1 MKIVCK
7 KSRLASSQLVLFR
20 LMHKL
25 QKGYERLDYRLRH
38 KLNRRP
44 TEDYQRQRLREFYKQ
59 VLPLP
64 KYFFDAIGWLTAL
77 LLPALLLFF
86 LQETTMNWACKNFV
100 VIFSAALVMW
110 TFRLVPAYVPAIFMI
125 LATML
130 LGLAQQSVLL
140 SGFSSDSF
148 FLALGIFGIGEVLVK
163 SALFYRL
170 SLLILNHLPKNKFLL
185 QMVLFI
191 IGLLLTPI
199 MTAQSARV
207 ALIAPLLE
215 DMRKTAGLEPGS
227 VTANSLACAAFNG
240 CILLSVMF
248 LTGKSSNFVL
258 YGMLPEQI
266 QWQFN
271 WVNWFIVASVPGLLL
286 IIAFFILNH
295 LKFRN
300 KDELTV
306 NRAAI
311 RRELHLMGRLSG
323 NEWAAILSIAA
334 LMISLIFSPWHQI
347 PSAWISIGI
356 FFILLTSGVLN
367 KHDFK
372 NGINW
377 PFLFYLGAIIG
388 IMRCVQ
394 EIGIDNWIVNYLSW
408 LSDIASRQSI
418 LFIVLIYIISWIGGL
433 VLGTMAAPAL
443 LFTLLMPVAQQ
454 AIMSSWLV
462 AFIILMAT
470 EAWVFP
476 YQSSYFLYFEEWVQ
490 ENNHY
495 DLRSILSLN
504 AWFSLLRLLAI
515 LMSIPF
521 WRKIGIL

>member
-1 MKIVCK
+1 M
-7 KSRLASSQLVLFR
+7 
-20 LMHKL
+20 
-25 QKGYERLDYRLRH
+25 
-38 KLNRRP
+38 
-44 TEDYQRQRLREFYKQ
+44 
-59 VLPLP
+59 PLP
-64 KYFFDAIGWLTAL
+64 KYLFEVIGWLTAL

-86 LQETTMNWACKNFV
+86 LQDTTMNWACKNFV

-110 TFRLVPAYVPAIFMI
+110 IFRLVPAYVPAIFMI

-148 FLALGIFGIGEVLVK
+148 FLALGVFGIGEVLVK
-163 SALFYRL
+163 SGLFYRL

-185 QMVLFI
+185 QAVLFI
-191 IGLLLTPI
+191 IGFLLTPV

-215 DMRKTAGLEPGS
+215 DMRKTAGLRPQS
-227 VTANSLACAAFNG
+227 TATNSLACSAFHG

-258 YGMLPEQI
+258 YGMLSEQT
-266 QWQFN
+266 QWQFG
-271 WVNWFIVASVPGLLL
+271 WLHWFIVSSIPGAFL
-286 IIAFFILNH
+286 IIAFFVLMRIQFHN
-295 LKFRN
+295 N
-300 KDELTV
+300 DNDELNV
-306 NRAAI
+306 NRVAI
-311 RRELHLMGRLSG
+311 KRELHLMGSLTV

-334 LMISLIFSPWHQI
+334 LMLSLIFSSWHQI

-367 KHDFK
+367 KNDFK

-394 EIGIDNWIVNYLSW
+394 EIGIDNWIVSYLSW
-408 LSDIASRQSI
+408 LGDIASHQRI
-418 LFIVLIYIISWIGGL
+418 VFIVLIYAISWLGGL
-433 VLGTMAAPAL
+433 LLGTMAAPAL
-443 LFTLLMPVAQQ
+443 MFTLLMPVAQQ
-454 AIMSSWLV
+454 AVMSSWLV

-470 EAWVFP
+470 EAWIFP
-476 YQSSYFLYFEEWVQ
+476 YQSSYYLYFEEWVQ

-495 DLRSILSLN
+495 DLRKTLSLN
-504 AWFSLLRLLAI
+504 AWFSLIRLLAI
-515 LMSIPF
+515 LLSIPF
-521 WRKIGIL
+521 WRRIGVL